1 MSLFA
6 RLFGTRTPA
15 DVEARIIPVLQMM
28 AIDGRIDGK
37 EQLALEVHLDQLG
50 ISRDRAKQL
59 LASART
65 GTDIPLPQKLE
76 HQIEL
81 LTVAALVMAIDGD
94 VAPKELAYLY
104 FLAGRM
110 GLPASVV
117 QGAIDGALQM
127 AQDENPGKDM
137 QSDFAAARAALVM
150 VALVHLRQS

>member
-1 MSLFA
+1 MSLLS

-15 DVEARIIPVLQMM
+15 DVEARVIPVLQMM
-28 AIDGRIDGK
+28 ALDGRVDEK
-37 EQLALEVHLDQLG
+37 EQLALEAHLDLLG

-65 GTDIPLPQKLE
+65 GTDIPLPTQTE
-76 HQIEL
+76 HKIEL

-94 VAPKELAYLY
+94 VDPKELAYLY

-110 GLPASVV
+110 GLPAVVV

-127 AQDENPGKDM
+127 AQDDNPGKDM
-137 QSDFAAARAALVM
+137 RSDFEAARGAL
-150 VALVHLRQS
+150 ATLAIAHLRRS